1 MTLGRAILIDQS
13 LKFMD
18 FALVPLDL
26 CKNSFH
32 ILPRSVQLYTMHEK
46 MWIICYFIFSR
57 TTQMLSHMTHTQLIQ
72 TVQQYES
79 HPYPKEKVDDGFWS
93 DTQRDN
99 KQVKRLDK
107 RNKHK
112 KIIKLLVGLAKC
124 HPVIGDK

>member
-1 MTLGRAILIDQS
+1 
-13 LKFMD
+13 
-18 FALVPLDL
+18 
-26 CKNSFH
+26 
-32 ILPRSVQLYTMHEK
+32 
-46 MWIICYFIFSR
+46 
-57 TTQMLSHMTHTQLIQ
+57 MLSHMTHTQLIQ

-99 KQVKRLDK
+99 KQVKRLHK

-112 KIIKLLVGLAKC
+112 KIIKLLAGLAKC